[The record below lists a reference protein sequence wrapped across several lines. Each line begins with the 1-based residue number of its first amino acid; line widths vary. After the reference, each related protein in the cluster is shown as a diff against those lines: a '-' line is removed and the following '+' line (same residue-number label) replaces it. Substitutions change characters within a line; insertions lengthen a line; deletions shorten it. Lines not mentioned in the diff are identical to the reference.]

1 MKSAAFALLAVVAG
15 AVPALAET
23 RAERAA
29 CTPDVLRLCAAQIP
43 NAGAITACL
52 RERRATLSPGCRT
65 VMEESDAPLRSV
77 SARR

>member
-1 MKSAAFALLAVVAG
+1 MKSATFALLAVVAG

-29 CTPDVLRLCAAQIP
+29 CTPDVLRLRAAQIP

-52 RERRATLSPGCRT
+52 RERRAILSPGCRT
-65 VMEESDAPLRSV
+65 VMGESDAPVRAV

>member
-1 MKSAAFALLAVVAG
+1 MKSATFALLVVVAG

-43 NAGAITACL
+43 DAGAITACL

-65 VMEESDAPLRSV
+65 VMEESVAPVRSV
-77 SARR
+77 AARR